1 MKNFPEKNVVYILR
15 PAITELQVW
24 LWQKTIVAKTG
35 NHQNRHKIQNIARTR
50 QQIITKKL
58 VLVSLIDF

>member
-24 LWQKTIVAKTG
+24 LWQKRLWRKLE
-35 NHQNRHKIQNIARTR
+35 
-50 QQIITKKL
+50 ITKTDIKFRISQEL
-58 VLVSLIDF
+58 DSKSLQKS